1 MKKKL
6 RLSLSKIPS
15 IIIAIDTNKE
25 IIFYNNAAKQKFLF
39 IDEGRDLNN
48 IIRSTELNTFID
60 KAFREK
66 EDFKFEFTPSNF
78 SDMYFIADLIFV
90 EKDYEELLI
99 SLNDQSLLKNYE
111 QMRTDF
117 VANVSHELR
126 TPLSSILG
134 YVETIKNS
142 LNEDKN
148 KDKTVGKFL
157 DTMEDQAWRMTRL
170 VEDLLLLSKYET
182 EDKPIEFQEA
192 NIRQLIDGVV
202 DNLQN
207 KLMAKKIEVQIKDDF
222 DKSTISANKDALIQ
236 VFLNLTDNAI
246 KYSKENSK
254 IEIELKERLEQNIN
268 YCEIHFRDFGEGISE
283 EHLSRLTERF
293 YRVDKNRSRN
303 QGGTGL
309 GLSIVKHITNKHNG
323 KMKIESQIDKG
334 STFSVA
340 LPIIN

>member
-142 LNEDKN
+142 LNEDKTN
-148 KDKTVGKFL
+148 DKTVGKFL

-192 NIRQLIDGVV
+192 NIRQLIEGVV

-246 KYSKENSK
+246 KYSKENST
-254 IEIELKERLEQNIN
+254 IEIAVS
-268 YCEIHFRDFGEGISE
+268 YT
-283 EHLSRLTERF
+283 HLTLPT
-293 YRVDKNRSRN
+293 
-303 QGGTGL
+303 
-309 GLSIVKHITNKHNG
+309 
-323 KMKIESQIDKG
+323 
-334 STFSVA
+334 SV
-340 LPIIN
+340 PV